1 MPQFFTKVA
10 WPCLILFCLNIYA
23 DERFLS
29 QNKVLNGLAPSS
41 NESIFEQD
49 YIVPQSQLIGIDQN
63 LFPIQDPMYQ
73 WQEIFKKSKCTDYQF
88 EQSFNYIKFLFNLS
102 RVTINYEI
110 LLDLR
115 ENTKNLGLHRCNVD
129 FSQLNDSCRPKSSDM
144 KKFLSRL
151 RGYFASKS
159 KNELSN
165 YNKIQNFNIKSLTSI
180 PEVDIFSPL
189 MLSLKKSCAES
200 NKCSNKG
207 DYISQVI
214 SKKCDLRKAEYVD
227 ACSENDSMF
236 HQIVSKEMV
245 NLIKRSS
252 AINYINKFGAGSE
265 CVERF
270 FEEYVEKR
278 WLSSDIRKDDF
289 VIRSVMRSVV
299 KLNIPYLQGRLF
311 VLGSLKE
318 FDELGVGND
327 IFKEIKVAE
336 KKIELPEIKTIKKM
350 IKKTPKSTR
359 KVIKSAILIEK
370 KPKVT
375 VKRASALHQAAKEII
390 SSGEKVIALDME
402 HFKKD
407 YIFSNEVLTKLH
419 GPLLNF
425 QKRDSLGEMK
435 KFDQLGEKKAPMPLL
450 FIKYLIDNDYHQG
463 LYNIQAVLGSDFY
476 IKNDLEK
483 GDSNLYRVGIK
494 NDESTNYVW
503 QLYLIKN

>member
-23 DERFLS
+23 DERFSS
-29 QNKVLNGLAPSS
+29 QNKVLNGLTLSS
-41 NESIFEQD
+41 DESIFEQD
-49 YIVPQSQLIGIDQN
+49 YVVPQSQLIGVDQN

-73 WQEIFKKSKCTDYQF
+73 WQEIFKKSKCTDSQF

-102 RVTINYEI
+102 RITINYEV

-115 ENTKNLGLHRCNVD
+115 ENSKNLGLHRCNVD
-129 FSQLNDSCRPKSSDM
+129 FLKLNNRCRPKSSDM

-151 RGYFASKS
+151 RGYFKSKS
-159 KNELSN
+159 TNELNN
-165 YNKIQNFNIKSLTSI
+165 YNQIQNFNIQSLTSI
-180 PEVDIFSPL
+180 SEGEIFSPL
-189 MLSLKKSCAES
+189 MLSLKISCAES
-200 NKCSNKG
+200 SKCSKKG

-214 SKKCDLRKAEYVD
+214 STKCELRKTEYVD

-252 AINYINKFGAGSE
+252 AINYIGKYGAGPE

-278 WLSSDIRKDDF
+278 WLSSDIRKDDS

-318 FDELGVGND
+318 FDELGVGNE

-350 IKKTPKSTR
+350 IKKTPKST
-359 KVIKSAILIEK
+359 KKIIKNAILIKK
-370 KPKVT
+370 KPKVI

-390 SSGEKVIALDME
+390 SSGEKIIALDME
-402 HFKKD
+402 NFKKD

-425 QKRDSLGEMK
+425 QKRGSLGEMK
-435 KFDQLGEKKAPMPLL
+435 KFDQLGEKEAPVPLL

-463 LYNIQAVLGSDFY
+463 LYNIQAVLGNDFY
-476 IKNDLEK
+476 TTNDLEK

-503 QLYLIKN
+503 QLYLMKN